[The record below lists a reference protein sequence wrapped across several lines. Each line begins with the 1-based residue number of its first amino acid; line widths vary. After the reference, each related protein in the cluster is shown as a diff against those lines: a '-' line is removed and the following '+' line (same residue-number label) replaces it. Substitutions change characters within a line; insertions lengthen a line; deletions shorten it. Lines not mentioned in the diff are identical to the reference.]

1 MKSKKVSQALL
12 DRIVDGGKL
21 FLLNEYRMNILINL
35 SSNYVKMA
43 ITELLH
49 NLQETFFPNKKC
61 GFTANCRGKEP
72 CKALDCCNRDLKTVL
87 VQEEAWPSGLGLVL

>member
-21 FLLNEYRMNILINL
+21 FLLNEYRMNIFLNL
-35 SSNYVKMA
+35 SSNYLKMA

-49 NLQETFFPNKKC
+49 NLQETFFFRTKNVASPQ
-61 GFTANCRGKEP
+61 TPR
-72 CKALDCCNRDLKTVL
+72 
-87 VQEEAWPSGLGLVL
+87 

>member
-21 FLLNEYRMNILINL
+21 FLLNEYRMNILLNL

-49 NLQETFFPNKKC
+49 NLQETFFSEQKMWLHRKLP
-61 GFTANCRGKEP
+61 R
-72 CKALDCCNRDLKTVL
+72 
-87 VQEEAWPSGLGLVL
+87 